1 MKALPDDQAER
12 ERFARELDK
21 NLSVIAAA
29 GAGKTTAVTDRI
41 VEIAQN
47 SDRAREWFPRLAVV
61 TFTNRAAD
69 EMQQRAR
76 QRIFEQNVSPTVLA
90 AFNRAFFGT
99 IHSFCMK
106 LLAGHGHHLGL
117 PTRLELITDDED
129 LWNDFVQ
136 QTQTIGHSL
145 SAQNRTALLRHVQM
159 RDLMELGRRGRLP
172 LWLEQREV
180 DCPHTIDFS
189 RVLGHPAP
197 ANATRIQAA
206 QTALR
211 DWERKF
217 KDSADF
223 LPLIQCDTGGA
234 FEEKWEEAYRE
245 FNEWVSFCALT
256 VAAEVQASYR
266 QFRADRGVVTFDDQI
281 ALALELTR
289 NPDAISR
296 IRAKDYLVIL
306 DEAQDTDPQQ
316 FEILLEITRP
326 PEAKGRWLED
336 RESPPP
342 ALGYG
347 VTGPRPGRF
356 CMVGDFQQ
364 SIYGDR
370 ADLKQYQQIHD
381 ALITSD
387 AGKSL
392 KFSVTFRLD
401 ERQLDFVNESFS
413 DILNGVDGQ
422 VEFIELNPRPTALP
436 GQVVRLDIT
445 APNVEAKMSD
455 PKKAKLEAPQ
465 LARWIEQTGRD
476 NLRARSWEQVAILC
490 PRKKWFAPI
499 AEALRD
505 IGIESQIQSETDV
518 QGDSPAHAWFTALLT
533 IMTQPRSGFEIVGV
547 LREVFGI
554 SDHDL
559 ALFSDGHGDRFR
571 IETESGGSDAVS
583 KTIDLLARLH
593 AEIADKPLFTAVQ
606 RIVTATFLRE
616 RLRTLPT
623 EDFDG
628 LDTEL
633 DILLESAATAEA
645 EGATLE
651 EFAELLRANFATERE
666 ARTPRPGAIQLITCQ
681 KAKGLEWDVVIVPF
695 FSRRIHTDEDDF
707 PRIVTLPHDQHA
719 FVAFS
724 KADVP
729 PEKKEA
735 LKQAQVREME
745 RLLYVALTRARHT
758 LVLAADRE
766 LFAKANHAAPSASLT
781 RWFRSDQGEQNE
793 PRVVALETKA
803 VECAETSAYQAS
815 KKEPPATSQQF
826 ALSAQTSLQQAR
838 SRAGQF
844 SRRFLPSSFTPATQA
859 VETTGADKWK
869 EIESEFRATT
879 VPSIATQY
887 GIWWHEFLQQI
898 AWNSNDSVW
907 DDIFKTALLNS
918 PDRNRS
924 TKEWT
929 TLRENMSSL
938 TEFAIG
944 ICDSNAITRVEMP
957 FLWGINGPSRTG
969 GSRCLEGVVDLAH
982 FDNAKKRCFILD
994 WKTNQITPD
1003 KIDRLR
1009 DHYRPQLAAYWKAIS
1024 EIAELDVEAAIYST
1038 AAGALV
1044 RYKPDQLEQEW
1055 SRLEKLPPD
1064 QFDAEVTKE
1073 LAVTATSAKPTK
1085 SEQLEFAEL

>member
-1 MKALPDDQAER
+1 MKALPQDQAER
-12 ERFARELDK
+12 KRFARELDK
-21 NLSVIAAA
+21 NFSVIAAA
-29 GAGKTTAVTDRI
+29 GAGKTTAITDRI

-106 LLAGHGHHLGL
+106 LLTAHGHHLGL

-145 SAQNRTALLRHVQM
+145 SEQNRKALLRHLQL

-172 LWLEQREV
+172 LWLAQREV
-180 DCPHTIDFS
+180 DCPQAIDFS
-189 RVLGHPAP
+189 RVLGHRAP

-217 KDSADF
+217 KDGADF
-223 LPLIQCDTGGA
+223 LPLIECNTGGA
-234 FEEKWEEAYRE
+234 FEEKWEVAFRE
-245 FNEWVSFCALT
+245 FSEWVSCCALT
-256 VAAEVQASYR
+256 IAAEVQASYR

-289 NPDAISR
+289 NRDAISR

-316 FEILLEITRP
+316 FEILVEITRS
-326 PEAKGRWLED
+326 PEATGHWLEG
-336 RESPPP
+336 RESP
-342 ALGYG
+342 
-347 VTGPRPGRF
+347 PRPGRF

-381 ALITSD
+381 ALVTSD
-387 AGKSL
+387 AGESL

-401 ERQLDFVNESFS
+401 QRQLDFVNESFR

-422 VEFIELNPRPTALP
+422 VEFIELNPQPSALP

-445 APNVEAKMSD
+445 PPNLEAKMSD

-465 LARWIEQTGRD
+465 LARWIDQTGCD
-476 NLRARSWEQVAILC
+476 NLRARSWDQVAILC
-490 PRKKWFAPI
+490 PRKKWFPPI

-505 IGIESQIQSETDV
+505 VGIESQIQSETDV
-518 QGDSPAHAWFTALLT
+518 RGDSPAHAWFTALLT
-533 IMTQPRSGFEIVGV
+533 IMTQPRCGFEIVGV

-559 ALFSDGHGDRFR
+559 ALFSDGHGDRFQ
-571 IETESGGSDAVS
+571 IETESGGGDAVS
-583 KTIDLLARLH
+583 KTIDLLAHVH

-616 RLRTLPT
+616 RLRTLPA

-633 DILLESAATAEA
+633 DVLLESAATAEA
-645 EGATLE
+645 EDATLE

-666 ARTPRPGAIQLITCQ
+666 ARTPRPGAIQLITSQ
-681 KAKGLEWDVVIVPF
+681 KAKGLEWDTVVVPF

-707 PRIVTLPHDQHA
+707 PRIVTLPHDEHA

-735 LKQAQVREME
+735 LKKAQVREME

-758 LVLAADRE
+758 LVLAADRA
-766 LFAKANHAAPSASLT
+766 LFAKADQAAPSASLT
-781 RWFRSDQGEQNE
+781 KWFRADQGEQNE
-793 PRVVALETKA
+793 ARVAALETKA
-803 VECAETSAYQAS
+803 VECAKTSAYQAR
-815 KKEPPATSQQF
+815 KKEPPATTQQF
-826 ALSAQTSLQQAR
+826 ALSAPTSLHQAR
-838 SRAGQF
+838 ARAGQF
-844 SRRFLPSSFTPATQA
+844 FHRFLPSSFTPATQA

-879 VPSIATQY
+879 MPSVATQY
-887 GIWWHEFLQQI
+887 GIWWHEFVQQI
-898 AWNSNDSVW
+898 PWNANQAAW

-924 TKEWT
+924 AKEWKI
-929 TLRENMSSL
+929 LRDKISSL
-938 TEFAIG
+938 TDFAGG

-957 FLWGINGPSRTG
+957 FLWGMNER
-969 GSRCLEGVVDLAH
+969 RCLEGVVDLAQ
-982 FDNAKKRCFILD
+982 FDSAKKRCFILD

-1009 DHYRPQLAAYWKAIS
+1009 DHYRPQLAAYWKALR
-1024 EIAELDVEAAIYST
+1024 EMTKTEVEAAIYST
-1038 AAGALV
+1038 AAGVLV
-1044 RYKPDQLEQEW
+1044 RYDSDELKKEW
-1055 SRLEKLPPD
+1055 ARLEALSPE
-1064 QFDAEVTKE
+1064 QSGFA
-1073 LAVTATSAKPTK
+1073 AKIVPTIP
-1085 SEQLEFAEL
+1085 ERPVQLEFAALSNPAHRG